1 VQTFVISLEIVAT
14 ATDWAEAE
22 RMAQQEERSL
32 RELLGKLVYGVEDQS
47 LAEVVGEG
55 LIRMGRTL
63 AVAESCTG
71 GLLAKLIT
79 DIPGS
84 SGYFTYGWVTYG
96 NEAKSRELDVP
107 AEMIETYG
115 AVSEQVARAMAQGAR
130 RRAGTDYA
138 IAITGIAGPGGGTA
152 QKPVGLVY
160 ISVDSQGGTDTSSH
174 VFSFDRSSV
183 RLRAAQTALNILR
196 LMPDLTGLA

>member
-1 VQTFVISLEIVAT
+1 
-14 ATDWAEAE
+14 
-22 RMAQQEERSL
+22 M
-32 RELLGKLVYGVEDQS
+32 GK
-47 LAEVVGEG
+47 
-55 LIRMGRTL
+55 TL

-79 DIPGS
+79 DISGS
-84 SGYFTYGWVTYG
+84 SGYFTYGWVTYS

-107 AEMIETYG
+107 AEMIEKYG

-130 RRAGTDYA
+130 RGAGTDYA
-138 IAITGIAGPGGGTA
+138 IAVTGIAGPGGGTA

-160 ISVDSQGGTDTSSH
+160 IGVDRQGGTDTSRH

-196 LMPDLTGLA
+196 LTPDLTGPA